1 MRDLCAVVPHQRAMT
16 INETK
21 TKQKSG
27 LRKLANTIALFLF
40 VALIIW
46 WFSRGLDWT
55 EVRTSI
61 RSANWELL
69 SLAVAI
75 VSSTY
80 LLRAYRWRALLKHLA
95 KPQLKDLFISNVVG
109 FSAFFVLGR
118 AGEVVRPALL
128 SMRDRRVKPA
138 ASFITIFMERICD
151 FVAIVLLF
159 AVNLLWFKPQ
169 LQESIFGSVQRVGL
183 VLLIAITLGLA
194 TLVLFERNA
203 KWLIRVLENRLAQ
216 LKFVPEVIRRAIT
229 SVLRQLAT
237 ALRVVAYPRD
247 LMVTVLWTAAL
258 WFAIVIGNLL
268 MIRAFGI
275 SFGMRETIFVLG
287 WALLGSLVPTPG
299 GAAGAFH
306 AAAAAG
312 LIFLGVTKELATA
325 IAIVIHLVDFAP
337 ALVFGLYYLLRG
349 EITLGRL
356 REINGGSEEDLQSLK
371 SSNLASETL

>member
-356 REINGGSEEDLQSLK
+356 RELNGSSEEDLQSLK